1 MDERKNIQ
9 PEEFQDQDF
18 RDTFGDGAE
27 FQKAF
32 DSEPEQP
39 AEEPVEEAIEEPTPE
54 EVIAVWRDK
63 YMRLQAEFDNYR
75 KRTAKEKEAQA

>member
-1 MDERKNIQ
+1 MDENKNIQ

-32 DSEPEQP
+32 EQEEP
-39 AEEPVEEAIEEPTPE
+39 AEEIVAEPAAEPEVQEEKPVKKGRPA
-54 EVIAVWRDK
+54 
-63 YMRLQAEFDNYR
+63 R
-75 KRTAKEKEAQA
+75 KKGYGLLGLPARS

>member
-1 MDERKNIQ
+1 MDENKNFQ

-32 DSEPEQP
+32 DKEQP
-39 AEEPVEEAIEEPTPE
+39 
-54 EVIAVWRDK
+54 
-63 YMRLQAEFDNYR
+63 LQAPVNGVVGSPNGVMLPGVG
-75 KRTAKEKEAQA
+75 

>member
-1 MDERKNIQ
+1 MDENKNNQ

-32 DSEPEQP
+32 DKEPEVP
-39 AEEPVEEAIEEPTPE
+39 AEPAAPAEVPKPVKKGRPARKNPPVPEPPDPQQYQ
-54 EVIAVWRDK
+54 RNLK
-63 YMRLQAEFDNYR
+63 S
-75 KRTAKEKEAQA
+75 KEICWNR

>member
-1 MDERKNIQ
+1 MDENKNLQ

-32 DSEPEQP
+32 DNEPEQP
-39 AEEPVEEAIEEPTPE
+39 AEEPAAAPV
-54 EVIAVWRDK
+54 
-63 YMRLQAEFDNYR
+63 AET
-75 KRTAKEKEAQA
+75 KKPV